1 MSAPAPNSTPKSI
14 HFWCPELFKLGGIQR
29 YSRYLLEAL
38 FAEPLAR
45 VERVL
50 LKNDGAVS
58 ADLQAPSGTKFTFA
72 GSAGAG
78 WRTPF
83 FAAELVGHG
92 AWHRPD
98 LVLTSHLNF
107 SPAAHL
113 LQRLRGV
120 PFWTVAHGFE
130 AWDAQRPSVLRAL
143 RACDRV
149 LAVSSYT
156 RAVLIDRHGLRPER
170 VHLMPN
176 TFDAER
182 FQPGPRPLPLLQRLG
197 IDPAKR
203 IILTVARI
211 EERERYK
218 GYDQII
224 RTMPEVLSCVP
235 EAHYLLVGRG
245 NDAGRVQQMIAQRG
259 LGHCVTVA
267 NDIEDDELPD
277 CYRACDVF
285 VMPSKREG
293 FGIVFLEALA
303 AGKPVVAGKLD
314 GSVDPLLHGELG
326 ILLDPDN
333 AAEIRDAIIDVLL
346 GRHPL
351 AVLRDPVALR
361 RRAIEAYGI
370 TQFRAK
376 LQRHFTEFF
385 GLAAG
390 S

>member
-1 MSAPAPNSTPKSI
+1 M
-14 HFWCPELFKLGGIQR
+14 QR
-29 YSRYLLEAL
+29 YSRHLLEGL
-38 FAEPLAR
+38 VEDPLVR

-50 LKNDGAVS
+50 LKNDHGLPADFS
-58 ADLQAPSGTKFTFA
+58 APPQTRFTFA
-72 GSAGAG
+72 GSAGRAL
-78 WRTPF
+78 RTPF

-92 AWHRPD
+92 AWQKPD

-130 AWDAQRPSVLRAL
+130 AWDAHRPSVLRAL

-156 RAVLIDRHGLRPER
+156 RQVLIDRHGLRPER

-176 TFDAER
+176 TLDAER
-182 FQPGPRPLPLLQRLG
+182 FRPRPKPLALLQRLG
-197 IDPAKR
+197 IDPR
-203 IILTVARI
+203 RRLLLTVARI

-218 GYDQII
+218 GYDQILRI
-224 RTMPEVLSCVP
+224 LPQVLTVVP

-245 NDAGRVQQMIAQRG
+245 NDLARVHEMIAQRG
-259 LGHCVTVA
+259 LGDRVTVA
-267 NDIEDDELPD
+267 TDVEDDELPD
-277 CYRACDVF
+277 CYNACDVF

-303 AGKPVVAGKLD
+303 SGKPVIAGKVD

-326 ILLDPDN
+326 LLVDPDN
-333 AAEIRDAIIDVLL
+333 AAEIRDAVVSVLL
-346 GRHPL
+346 GTHSL
-351 AVLRDPVALR
+351 AVLNEPEALR
-361 RRAIEAYGI
+361 
-370 TQFRAK
+370 
-376 LQRHFTEFF
+376 QRTIDHF
-385 GLAAG
+385 GLAQFRRCLHQHFVDFFG
-390 S
+390 ISENTTTEGR